1 MCRLYFQQFAD
12 AYTAVKH
19 DQYRIDQPDVIVMM
33 AAAVRQAAVSVQDF
47 SINI

>member
-1 MCRLYFQQFAD
+1 MYRLYFQQLAD

-33 AAAVRQAAVSVQDF
+33 AAAVSKRQCQF
-47 SINI
+47 KIFP